1 MLRYAGT
8 GKYFSTGAAEMAAT
22 PPDSRILG
30 TPAEE
35 TVESEHSSEDSSEE
49 DSQEERRSVSSLRS
63 ILDTSAAPAAAVRPE
78 SMDWSDN
85 LEGMDKLLSNSPGKS
100 MSDHAGNLQPAESGG
115 NNEFSALGHP
125 PEGPV
130 LSGTEKLPAP
140 HHPDKTLKTA
150 HGHPSEGPESNIKE
164 NYVPDLD
171 PSVKQTCKGLAEV
184 SPIED
189 KAKAYLK
196 RKKDEQIVAIRK
208 SLGNKLLTYDAINS
222 HSWAQLL
229 LIR

>member
-35 TVESEHSSEDSSEE
+35 TVESEHSSDDSSEE
-49 DSQEERRSVSSLRS
+49 DIQEERRSVSSLRS

-100 MSDHAGNLQPAESGG
+100 MSDHAGNLQPADVRR
-115 NNEFSALGHP
+115 NNEYSALGHP

-130 LSGTEKLPAP
+130 LSGTAP
-140 HHPDKTLKTA
+140 LQPDKTLNTA
-150 HGHPSEGPESNIKE
+150 HGQWAIPLRGRKATKKSTMCRIWIPLSSKPVKGWQRCPPLRIK
-164 NYVPDLD
+164 P
-171 PSVKQTCKGLAEV
+171 
-184 SPIED
+184 
-189 KAKAYLK
+189 
-196 RKKDEQIVAIRK
+196 R
-208 SLGNKLLTYDAINS
+208 LT
-222 HSWAQLL
+222 
-229 LIR
+229 